1 MDEQDRRGRNVR
13 KNLSNYRQVFAN
25 IFIEFIR
32 LEDDQLWLQK
42 YYFIVIWKYIIA
54 TLGLKI

>member
-1 MDEQDRRGRNVR
+1 MDEHDRRGRNFR

-32 LEDDQLWLQK
+32 FQVDQLWLQK